1 MRGVRPSRAGSRR
14 AAAALALAL
23 LAVLMAGPAA
33 ADPPGPGPT
42 PATPAP
48 AAAPGA
54 DALAGLRRECVTAA
68 ETTGRHEA
76 AVAAVEHVI
85 YLLGR
90 DAEGRQRDLD
100 DSRAEQARLLGTIEL
115 LQRNAAGRLALYR
128 GDPLDRVRSAAL
140 YAGTLPPLRAEA
152 RALAAEYELI
162 AKLHHE
168 VAAEQGELATAQAA
182 LATDRA
188 HLAGLLARRQA
199 MTRALVAE
207 PAGEAARLAALGRE
221 ASDIGDLIKRA
232 DAAAIRR
239 DKALAER
246 AGGGAPA
253 GKADEPAHQAAEAAR
268 PADLRAFDT
277 PQSRLTVPV
286 SAAVASGFG
295 AAEGADAPRQGISFA
310 PAPGLLVV
318 APFDGRVT
326 FAGAFRDSG
335 VVLIIR
341 HGGLY
346 HSVLARLGRADV
358 VPGQWVLA
366 GEPVGAMPEAANNAP
381 GAPLYFEL
389 RRDSRPVDPQPWLAP
404 REEGRDAQNGD
415 QRVRE

>member
-1 MRGVRPSRAGSRR
+1 MRR
-14 AAAALALAL
+14 AAAAAA
-23 LAVLMAGPAA
+23 LAVLAAGPAA
-33 ADPPGPGPT
+33 ADPPGAGPT
-42 PATPAP
+42 PAATPTPAP
-48 AAAPGA
+48 AS
-54 DALAGLRRECVTAA
+54 ALAGLRRECVAGAQAA
-68 ETTGRHEA
+68 GRREA
-76 AVAAVEHVI
+76 AVAAIEHVI

-128 GDPLDRVRSAAL
+128 AQPLDRVRSAAL

-162 AKLHHE
+162 AKLHRE
-168 VAAEQGELATAQAA
+168 VAAEQGELATAHAA
-182 LATDRA
+182 LAADRVR
-188 HLAGLLARRQA
+188 LAGLIARRQA
-199 MTRALVAE
+199 MTRAVVAE

-246 AGGGAPA
+246 AGGGSPA
-253 GKADEPAHQAAEAAR
+253 GKTNEPPRDSADEGR
-268 PADLRAFDT
+268 PGDLRAFDP

-286 SAAVASGFG
+286 SAVVARGFG

-326 FAGAFRDSG
+326 FAGAFRDLG

-358 VPGQWVLA
+358 VPGEWVLA

-381 GAPLYFEL
+381 GAALYFEL